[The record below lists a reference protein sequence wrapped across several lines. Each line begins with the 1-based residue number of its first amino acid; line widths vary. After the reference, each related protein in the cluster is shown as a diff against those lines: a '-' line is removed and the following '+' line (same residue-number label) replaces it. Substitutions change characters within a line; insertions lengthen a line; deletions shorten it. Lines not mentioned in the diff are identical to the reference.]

1 MFHFQKRLLIA
12 AMLLPAAVAA
22 QNSDFVQKAD
32 HSDIERIFNISLGSE
47 NPAFI
52 GRNTFSSLAD
62 IKIGYAHSSGSFHD
76 VDDGKVINGMNFDF
90 YGVKKLGK
98 LAFEGS
104 FAYDYSSLNNRNWNS
119 TLFVSSDNP
128 FKISDRVES
137 DFTNEVFRLNGGVS
151 YDISDR
157 WALGLRADYLAGS
170 SANETDPRPEI
181 DGMRF
186 RISPGATYKTGSFTF
201 GLAGH
206 AELLSESTD
215 YTVVRT
221 TVSHIAY
228 LMQGL
233 SQPVQRQALSYSRKY
248 NGHELG
254 GSAQMEW
261 KNDALGNFLEIGYA
275 KNQETAKDNELQGKY
290 RGGKYSRNSYFLK
303 DRVMFGSNR
312 LRHQIY
318 ASARYNEVNGTT
330 YEQKQTSDMN
340 GNTYWEV
347 LSSAVT
353 YKNKYA
359 DACIGYRAD
368 YLTFD
373 KAPKATGEISAGM
386 HTEKADEYPDGYFQK
401 FTTGYVDVDAKY
413 RFNVRRAYLIANL
426 GAKFNARVSDS
437 QELQGTSYDNIYL
450 TPKYEYAAAEY
461 YRVRARVDAHLPLKI
476 KGLRTW
482 IGIYAAYSYTGYNGS
497 SATLENSSR
506 NNVDTGVRLI
516 F

>member
-1 MFHFQKRLLIA
+1 MFQFQKRLLIA

-22 QNSDFVQKAD
+22 QNSGFVQKAV
-32 HSDIERIFNISLGSE
+32 HSDVERALNITQGSE

-52 GRNTFSSLAD
+52 GYSAFSSLAD
-62 IKIGYAHSSGSFHD
+62 IKLGYAHSSGSFHD
-76 VDDGKVINGMNFDF
+76 VDDGKTINGMNFDF

-119 TLFVSSDNP
+119 TLFVSPDNP
-128 FKISDRVES
+128 FKIADRIEA

-170 SANETDPRPEI
+170 SANQTDPRPEI

-186 RISPGATYKTGSFTF
+186 KITPGVTYNTGNFIF

-206 AELLSESTD
+206 AELFSESAA
-215 YTVVRT
+215 YTVVKT
-221 TVSHIAY
+221 TESYIAY

-233 SQPVQRQALSYSRKY
+233 SQPVQRQALSYNRKY
-248 NGHELG
+248 TGHEFG
-254 GSAQMEW
+254 GSVQAGW
-261 KNDALGNFLEIGYA
+261 KSDAFENFLEIGYA
-275 KNQETAKDNELQGKY
+275 KNSETAEDNKLEGKY

-303 DRVMFGSNR
+303 DRMMFGGNR

-318 ASARYNEVNGTT
+318 ASARYNEVSGTT

-353 YKNKYA
+353 YKNKYS

-368 YLTFD
+368 YLTSD
-373 KAPKATGEISAGM
+373 KTPKATGEISAGM
-386 HTEKADEYPDGYFQK
+386 HTEKTDEYPDGYFQK
-401 FTTGYVDVDAKY
+401 FTTGYVDIDTKY

-426 GAKFNARVSDS
+426 GAKFNARISDS